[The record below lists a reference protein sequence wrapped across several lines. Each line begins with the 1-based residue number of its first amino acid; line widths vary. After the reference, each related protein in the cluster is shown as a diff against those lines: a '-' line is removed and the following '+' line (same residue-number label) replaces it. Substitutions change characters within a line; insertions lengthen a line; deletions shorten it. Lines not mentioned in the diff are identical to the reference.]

1 MTSLTPLTLS
11 LEPMVPGL
19 SAPDILTARG
29 NDPWCHSAVVV
40 NALRT
45 ATPFADWEVV
55 TPPPC
60 AQLLGAAP
68 APVLPG
74 SGSCS
79 SCHSCGSALR
89 ADQGQVAG
97 EVVQSMWQACK

>member
-1 MTSLTPLTLS
+1 MTSLSPLKLS

-55 TPPPC
+55 TPPPPF
-60 AQLLGAAP
+60 A
-68 APVLPG
+68 G
-74 SGSCS
+74 SSGLWWSCPCLAGPGSCS
-79 SCHSCGSALR
+79 SGLSCSSALR
-89 ADQGQVAG
+89 ADQGQVD
-97 EVVQSMWQACK
+97 